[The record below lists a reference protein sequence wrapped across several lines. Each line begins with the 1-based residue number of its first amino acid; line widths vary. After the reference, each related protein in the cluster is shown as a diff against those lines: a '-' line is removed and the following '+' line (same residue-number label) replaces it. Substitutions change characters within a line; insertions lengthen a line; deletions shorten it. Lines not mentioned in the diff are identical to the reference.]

1 MRRPI
6 SVRPKPK
13 TKKTTANYRPPSN
26 SAVSRTKPSS
36 RPEKSLGSRLMS
48 GIRNAGRQIKSD
60 FRHATGQQ
68 KYTGADLTDYNKR
81 TADSLARGYGGKDRK
96 RESLGRR
103 IKRQRREAEAAAAE
117 AAMQPEAPVTPPE
130 AGIPSLRVTPEMR
143 RAALEIFEAQQGAG
157 QMPYYMAAA
166 RQDQNASPAF
176 NYAAQNYATL
186 GGAQRLAP
194 RPMEM
199 MSVAERQQIN
209 RMAEGMLPQPMPTPE
224 QQYQQGMDM
233 VMRGG
238 KGGPRTG
245 PQLPPGMVGLPRT
258 PDYGGR
264 PQQQPSQFSPFTN
277 MLASRFGGFGGY

>member
-13 TKKTTANYRPPSN
+13 TKKTTANYRPPS
-26 SAVSRTKPSS
+26 SSSVSRKKPNLRPS
-36 RPEKSLGSRLMS
+36 RSLGSRLMG
-48 GIRNAGRQIKSD
+48 GIRGIGSKIRSDIQEIRDNAGKPRDQQTQAYRDKTA
-60 FRHATGQQ
+60 ATREKHNQAVDRM
-68 KYTGADLTDYNKR
+68 KKR
-81 TADSLARGYGGKDRK
+81 RK
-96 RESLGRR
+96 KRR
-103 IKRQRREAEAAAAE
+103 LRAEQEAAK
-117 AAMQPEAPVTPPE
+117 QNPQTPTPTPTPPE

-143 RAALEIFEAQQGAG
+143 QAALEIFEAQQGAG

-166 RQDQNASPAF
+166 RQGPNASPAF

-245 PQLPPGMVGLPRT
+245 PQLPPGMVGLPRD
-258 PDYGGR
+258 PYQMGR
-264 PQQQPSQFSPFTN
+264 PQQPPSQFSPFTN

>member
-1 MRRPI
+1 ME
-6 SVRPKPK
+6 
-13 TKKTTANYRPPSN
+13 
-26 SAVSRTKPSS
+26 

-48 GIRNAGRQIKSD
+48 GIRNAGRQIRDD

-68 KYTGADLTDYNKR
+68 EYTDADLTDYNKR
-81 TADSLARGYGGKDRK
+81 TADSLARGYRGGYRGEDRK

-143 RAALEIFEAQQGAG
+143 QAALEIFEAQQGAG

-166 RQDQNASPAF
+166 RQGPNASPAF

-238 KGGPRTG
+238 GKGGPAVM
-245 PQLPPGMVGLPRT
+245 PQRPMPSNPRI
-258 PDYGGR
+258 
-264 PQQQPSQFSPFTN
+264 SPFAS

>member
-1 MRRPI
+1 MAVNYGQGGGQGGS
-6 SVRPKPK
+6 SVYKKSFADMKGGVNAPSKSKKKKEPKSK
-13 TKKTTANYRPPSN
+13 QPS
-26 SAVSRTKPSS
+26 
-36 RPEKSLGSRLMS
+36 GFMS
-48 GIRNAGRQIKSD
+48 GIKSLMGRLNL
-60 FRHATGQQ
+60 TGPPTQR
-68 KYTGADLTDYNKR
+68 ALDLRDKINE
-81 TADSLARGYGGKDRK
+81 

-103 IKRQRREAEAAAAE
+103 IKRQRREAEAAE

-143 RAALEIFEAQQGAG
+143 QAALEIFEAQQGAG

-166 RQDQNASPAF
+166 RQGPNASPAF
-176 NYAAQNYATL
+176 NYAAQNYPML

-209 RMAEGMLPQPMPTPE
+209 RMAEGMLPQPMPTSE

-238 KGGPRTG
+238 GKGGPAVM
-245 PQLPPGMVGLPRT
+245 PQRPMPSNPRI
-258 PDYGGR
+258 
-264 PQQQPSQFSPFTN
+264 SPFAS